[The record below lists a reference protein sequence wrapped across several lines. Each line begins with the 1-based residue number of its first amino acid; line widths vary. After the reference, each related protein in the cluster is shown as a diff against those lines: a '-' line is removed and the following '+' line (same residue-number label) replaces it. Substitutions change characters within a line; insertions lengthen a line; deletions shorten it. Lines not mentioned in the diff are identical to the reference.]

1 MKKIFLFLAFLIFLA
16 VSCSDSPNSSN
27 PPSGQEVGDGQSSSS
42 EQEDSS
48 SSEEISSSS
57 SSDEEETTP
66 SSSSEEVSPS
76 SSSSSISRASSSSV
90 AISSSSSSARASSSS
105 SARSSSSVAV
115 SSSSSSSAKSS
126 SSVAASSSSAT
137 KVSCVRSSSSRSNGT
152 DYSNRKNWGV
162 FTEPDKLTKEMD
174 IFLLYPTTQAGN
186 AAADCPYA
194 SIGNTSMRSEADQW
208 YNSIV
213 KNVVTANANPYMP
226 YYRQSNVFGGCS
238 SFGNMTGGV
247 AMEDVID
254 AFEYYLENINKG
266 ERPFMLL
273 GFSQGSSP
281 LWELAENRLEQ
292 LVCGEANRKNHIVTY
307 ATGIP
312 SRNTI
317 ATNKPVKFSQSY
329 DDINVITSWNPY
341 YESDTNCTAN
351 QLGVRAQSGPT
362 TNPITWTTD
371 ENYHAM
377 TENSK
382 LTQKETLGAR
392 VHNRLGILLMK
403 RTKEPSTPPGCAS
416 DGQMYMGLHGKDIY
430 WFAESI
436 KQNMADRLDAWKA
449 KYK

>member
-1 MKKIFLFLAFLIFLA
+1 MRKIFFLILLTFFIA
-16 VSCSDSPNSSN
+16 SCSNSNVQDDGNQNGS
-27 PPSGQEVGDGQSSSS
+27 EVSSSS
-42 EQEDSS
+42 VLT
-48 SSEEISSSS
+48 SSSS
-57 SSDEEETTP
+57 SA
-66 SSSSEEVSPS
+66 VL
-76 SSSSSISRASSSSV
+76 
-90 AISSSSSSARASSSS
+90 SSSSSSAASSSS
-105 SARSSSSVAV
+105 SSVLVQSSSSSVAQ
-115 SSSSSSSAKSS
+115 SSSSSATTISSSSSAAQSSSSSVTQSSSSSAAQSSS
-126 SSVAASSSSAT
+126 SSVAQSSSSSAT
-137 KVSCVRSSSSRSNGT
+137 KASCVRSSSSRSNGT

-174 IFLLYPTTQAGN
+174 IFLLYPTTQLGN

-208 YNSIV
+208 YNGI

-292 LVCGEANRKNHIVTY
+292 LVCGEANRKNHIITY

-312 SRNTI
+312 GRSAI
-317 ATNKPVKFSQSY
+317 AANKPVKFSESY
-329 DDINVITSWNPY
+329 NDINVITAWNPY

-351 QLGVRAQSGPT
+351 QIGATKASNGSPT
-362 TNPITWTTD
+362 TNPVTWTTD
-371 ENYHAM
+371 DKYHAM
-377 TENSK
+377 TENPK
-382 LTQKETLGAR
+382 LTQDNILGTQ
-392 VHNRLGILLMK
+392 VHNKLGILLMRRK
-403 RTKEPSTPPGCAS
+403 TQPNPPPGCAS
-416 DGQMYMGLHGKDIY
+416 TDGMYMGEHGKDIY

-436 KQNMADRLDAWKA
+436 KQNMADRLAAWKA
-449 KYK
+449 KYR